1 MTQGTTEDHAG
12 GVSADRQAAERRR
25 GRLGRRRM
33 SEEQR
38 KALWHKAV
46 MAKARKLKIC
56 SDFLIF
62 ACLAALGAGMFL
74 PLVGGFGLKGVP
86 GQIGRRTGVEI
97 AVGLATPA
105 EDDSAGAILGTHP
118 YIAKDEAGR
127 VVELVDGEPANIVA
141 LLFLMIPAG
150 GALLALLY
158 VLDYFVF
165 MGRLLP
171 GLSALYG
178 FGCVGYLMGTK
189 VPTRGVWNVL
199 GMQAETGWYMV
210 LIPLFML
217 GTVSLLRLIVS
228 QRWKRYEFAGL
239 PVPDHLVVS
248 PRETTRQDQDATASG
263 GRAGRDEVREKVE
276 RAREDAPAGENA
288 GEAADREEQ
297 S

>member
-1 MTQGTTEDHAG
+1 MG
-12 GVSADRQAAERRR
+12 GE
-25 GRLGRRRM
+25 
-33 SEEQR
+33 
-38 KALWHKAV
+38 
-46 MAKARKLKIC
+46 
-56 SDFLIF
+56 
-62 ACLAALGAGMFL
+62 
-74 PLVGGFGLKGVP
+74 
-86 GQIGRRTGVEI
+86 
-97 AVGLATPA
+97 
-105 EDDSAGAILGTHP
+105 
-118 YIAKDEAGR
+118 DEAGR